1 MASIPGIHR
10 QPTLQTLPGRITQ
23 MLHHLGRR
31 HRRGEIQL
39 HRTLSFLKTEHTKIF
54 PFGLQENVRSPVERL
69 AQQYT
74 QSRITQIDGC
84 TRKYSG
90 ALSCTHERNIGYF
103 ALMWHSD
110 VPRNRIFV
118 FLCAVV
124 ARKLWEF
131 GRLGICAMPRH
142 CKNSECARLCTYLDR
157 CVYACGCG

>member
-1 MASIPGIHR
+1 MCAR
-10 QPTLQTLPGRITQ
+10 LRA
-23 MLHHLGRR
+23 
-31 HRRGEIQL
+31 
-39 HRTLSFLKTEHTKIF
+39 
-54 PFGLQENVRSPVERL
+54 VERL

-157 CVYACGCG
+157 CVYACGCGQQKGFDKSQNPDGGGYEIRTREAVTPTRFPSVRHRPLGESSMHCSAC

>member
-1 MASIPGIHR
+1 MCAR
-10 QPTLQTLPGRITQ
+10 LRA
-23 MLHHLGRR
+23 
-31 HRRGEIQL
+31 
-39 HRTLSFLKTEHTKIF
+39 
-54 PFGLQENVRSPVERL
+54 VERL

-84 TRKYSG
+84 ARKYSG

-131 GRLGICAMPRH
+131 GRLGICAMPCH
-142 CKNSECARLCTYLDR
+142 CKTVNVHDCAHIWTAAYMHVGADNKRVLTKAKTLMAEDTRFELVRLLHQHAFQ
-157 CVYACGCG
+157 ACAIDH